1 MRGNLAHGRMTK
13 FMPADF
19 KLIEAREPPRI
30 GSRTKH
36 EHFLDRLLRSWHSQ
50 LQWENGAGS
59 DEATPL
65 LRQGKPAAA
74 PHGSPLQICASR
86 GGEAPTRSSAEQTR
100 NP

>member
-36 EHFLDRLLRSWHSQ
+36 EHFLDRLLARC
-50 LQWENGAGS
+50 
-59 DEATPL
+59 P
-65 LRQGKPAAA
+65 P
-74 PHGSPLQICASR
+74 
-86 GGEAPTRSSAEQTR
+86 EQTFMI
-100 NP
+100 